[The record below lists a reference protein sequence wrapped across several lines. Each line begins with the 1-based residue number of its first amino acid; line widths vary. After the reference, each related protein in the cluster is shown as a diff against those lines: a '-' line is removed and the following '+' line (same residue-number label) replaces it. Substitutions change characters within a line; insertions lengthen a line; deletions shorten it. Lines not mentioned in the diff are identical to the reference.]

1 MRKTI
6 LTIILMCSMV
16 FCQAQKKVW
25 TEPATDYCTS
35 YGDGYFK
42 LAMDIT
48 KVELTKDET
57 RVFIHISKRADI
69 NDSWFQFTKATY
81 LRANGVRYPLVS
93 ADGIELDVHCKTDKD
108 NQKDVVF
115 HFKPLPLDTK
125 EFDFIEGDGYGA
137 FQFLGVKPVEERYG
151 QLLPS
156 YWRNTKTGNWEI
168 AFLDECVIYDN
179 KFWDYK
185 ERPATSKNVDKATFT
200 ITNAGK
206 ELQVSVGENK
216 KGHRIIQIG
225 DRKDSYDMITGRF
238 LPDYPTKDT
247 RDNFV
252 DTDYKADTVTFI
264 GWLKDMP
271 EPYKSLNT
279 FELSYNDIFTDNEV
293 SNYGQLDSLGRFI
306 VKFPLTNSSA
316 FYCDW
321 RRTFIRTMLE
331 PGKTYFMLYDFKEGR
346 RLFMGDDVRL
356 QNELMKY
363 PTPEWGVVNIDYQ
376 KNYEESDFDALL
388 VSADSLLKAK
398 DKELEQLTDEHPNLS
413 ARYQK
418 YYRGNV
424 RMAQGRNIGQ
434 ARFRSKTYMLPDNL
448 DQYAYENFWKAAEK
462 PYSLHR
468 GFGGFINDYF
478 ANASERNGS
487 RSISYNYMDHIEEFV
502 NNEEELNLVREYK
515 EKVTDINAKIQAE
528 TDTTKMRQMAEDFNT
543 RNADLIKSLNNIL
556 NDGRASKAADTYFFN
571 TRLNETRQILDSLGA
586 DQNLKDILIYRS
598 VHQKIDQERHSIAPN
613 LMDTVM
619 AIIQMPAAKELIS
632 KENEKYLAIENREF
646 DKLILK
652 SNDDVKGISD
662 GEALL
667 KKILEPLKGKVV
679 LLDIWGTW
687 CSPCKEAL
695 SHSKEEYARL
705 APYDMTFLYLANRSP
720 QQSWENVIKEYEVT
734 GDNVVHYNL
743 PDEQQNA
750 IEQYLQVHSFPT
762 YKLIDK
768 QGNVLDINVDA
779 RDLNNI
785 EELIK
790 SLCQK

>member
-1 MRKTI
+1 MRRTI
-6 LTIILMCSMV
+6 LTIILV
-16 FCQAQKKVW
+16 FGVFLCQAQKVW
-25 TEPATDYCTS
+25 VNPTTDYGTN
-35 YGDGYFK
+35 YGDGYFN
-42 LAMDIT
+42 LAMNIT
-48 KVELTKDET
+48 KVELAKDET
-57 RVFIHISKRADI
+57 RVFIHISQRADI
-69 NDSWFQFTKATY
+69 DGFWFQFSKATY

-93 ADGIELDVHCKTDKD
+93 ADGIELDTHCTTDKD
-108 NQKDVVF
+108 NKKDVVF

-125 EFDFIEGDGYGA
+125 EFDFIEGDEDGA
-137 FQFLGVKPVEERYG
+137 FQFFGVKPVEERYA

-206 ELQVSVGENK
+206 ELQVSVSKNK
-216 KGHRIIQIG
+216 KGRRTIQIG

-238 LPDYPTKDT
+238 MPDYPTKDT

-252 DTDYKADTVTFI
+252 DTDYKTDTVTFI

-271 EPYKSLNT
+271 EPFKSLNT

-306 VKFPLTNSSA
+306 VKFPLANSTE

-321 RRTFIRTMLE
+321 RRTFIWTMLE
-331 PGKTYFMLYDFKEGR
+331 PGKTYFMLYDFKDGR

-363 PTPEWGVVNIDYQ
+363 PTPTWDVVDIDYN

-398 DKELEQLTDEHPNLS
+398 DKELEQLTEEHPNLS
-413 ARYQK
+413 VRYRK

-424 RMAQGRNIGQ
+424 RMEQGRNIGQ
-434 ARFRSKTYMLPDNL
+434 ARFRSKTYTLPDNL
-448 DQYAYENFWKAAEK
+448 DKYAYENFWKAAEK

-478 ANASERNGS
+478 ANASDRNGS
-487 RSISYNYMDHIEEFV
+487 RSISYNYMDHIEELV

-515 EKVTDINAKIQAE
+515 EKVTDIKVKLQAE
-528 TDTTKMRQMAEDFNT
+528 TDTAKMQQMAKDFNT
-543 RNADLIKSLNNIL
+543 KNADLLNSISNIL
-556 NDGRASKAADTYFFN
+556 NDGRAAKAADTYFFS
-571 TRLNETRQILDSLGA
+571 TRLNEKEQILDSLGA
-586 DQNLKDILIYRS
+586 DQDLKDILIYRY
-598 VHQKIDQERHSIAPN
+598 VHQKIDQERHSLTPN
-613 LMDTVM
+613 QMDTVT
-619 AIIQMPAAKELIS
+619 AIIQMPAAKELLN

-687 CSPCKEAL
+687 CGPCKEAL

-705 APYDMTFLYLANRSP
+705 APYDMVFLYLANRSP
-720 QQSWENVIKEYEVT
+720 LQSWENVIKEYEVT

-743 PDEQQNA
+743 PDEQQSA
-750 IEQYLQVHSFPT
+750 IELYLQAHSYPT

-768 QGNVLDINVDA
+768 QGNVLDIDIDA

-790 SLCQK
+790 SLSQK